1 MRTQTFIVSMASA
14 LVFAGA
20 AQATVAPFDY
30 YTFDS
35 LTVPQTDASSAAAW
49 ASPALSQPIFGAS
62 GTRQVYAYDNGG
74 SGSAA
79 SVSGGT
85 ATLSASGQGLAGLYY
100 EGSAQNITNY
110 IFSFNLSMTGV
121 VADAAIEMD
130 FGNSLGGYAG
140 YVFGY
145 TSAGTYTVDL
155 RTVPT
160 NVVGDF
166 TDFTTITNITIG
178 LNDGNNWANSLTISN
193 FGYVPAPGAA
203 ALIGLA
209 GLVATRRRRN

>member
-20 AQATVAPFDY
+20 AQATPTPFNY

-35 LTVPQTDASSAAAW
+35 LTVAQTDASSAAAW

-62 GTRQVYAYDNGG
+62 GTRQLFAYDNGG

-85 ATLSASGQGLAGLYY
+85 ATLSASGQGAAGLQY
-100 EGSAQNITNY
+100 GGNTQDLTSY
-110 IFSFNLSMTGV
+110 IFSFDLSLTGV
-121 VADAAIEMD
+121 QADAKVAMEFYSTGGTYALYLVNYTVAGSYTVNMSTGFVEPVGSVDFTAITGFSLYLEN
-130 FGNSLGGYAG
+130 GNSY
-140 YVFGY
+140 
-145 TSAGTYTVDL
+145 
-155 RTVPT
+155 
-160 NVVGDF
+160 
-166 TDFTTITNITIG
+166 
-178 LNDGNNWANSLTISN
+178 ANSLTVSN

-209 GLVATRRRRN
+209 GLVAGRRRRN